1 MKANKF
7 MIAALFM
14 GALSF
19 VACNKDNNPKDPDEG
34 KQPADT
40 TVVPVEPSEDELPD
54 LDKPAAGILRIV
66 LEIPEGTECNG
77 IALKGTFNGS
87 DWSGENTYLGEEG
100 AQTPVANKIYRFA
113 AYEKSEKYYTLD
125 LPVGETPEA
134 IQFKVCLIYN
144 GDGSWQG
151 QAEGAAI
158 HECNFSSVAPSVN
171 GGQFV
176 FGAEANPSGQLLYIM
191 TGEWQHSECVVRVEH
206 DYNVTVKVP
215 TCSETVPELVG
226 DFDSWAGTALT
237 KDGDVWKA
245 TIHAAEGDKIKVR
258 EAGNTEWTNQIQ
270 EIVDDVWNNCG
281 DMKLGKELN
290 FDIDFSNAEKYRWT
304 VCAE

>member
-19 VACNKDNNPKDPDEG
+19 VACNKDNNPKNPDEG

-40 TVVPVEPSEDELPD
+40 TVVPEPSGDELPD

-134 IQFKVCLIYN
+134 LEFKVCLIYN
-144 GDGSWQG
+144 GDASWQG

-158 HECNFSSVAPSVN
+158 HECNWSSVAPAVA
-171 GGQFV
+171 GGQFK
-176 FGAEANPSGQLLYIM
+176 FAEANPSGQLLYIM

-270 EIVDDVWNNCG
+270 ENVDDVWNDCG